1 MLQDSSICGTGIFQ
15 VISSWFRRT
24 VILRAMSFLPWFH
37 QKVVST
43 HGSIKILISKQELQ
57 EKNLNYSI
65 RTALPSF
72 LRSAR

>member
-1 MLQDSSICGTGIFQ
+1 MMLQDSSICGTGIFQ

-43 HGSIKILISKQELQ
+43 HGSIKE
-57 EKNLNYSI
+57 
-65 RTALPSF
+65 
-72 LRSAR
+72 